1 MLDIA
6 EADEIAAQLD
16 AAEVPKVASMLDETP
31 MEQQPAKKQWAKRMG
46 VLREQERLLRKQ
58 QGELEKEK
66 DKVREPRREVEHL
79 RRRRRRRG
87 GGKRPPTPLRPNA
100 RRTCFTVEVGPPHG
114 YEGGGS
120 GRSHPEN
127 ADPDQQVAKRM
138 KLSTPY

>member
-1 MLDIA
+1 
-6 EADEIAAQLD
+6 
-16 AAEVPKVASMLDETP
+16 MLDETP

-79 RRRRRRRG
+79 RRRRRRRR

-100 RRTCFTVEVGPPHG
+100 RRTCFTVGVGPPHG

-120 GRSHPEN
+120 GRRHPEN

-138 KLSTPY
+138 ELSTPY